1 MESDRVQP
9 DPAGGSTSWDATVVV
24 TSGMANLAAAATSET
39 PVLVKVTL
47 DGAPV
52 PEPLRGAHVHAT
64 EDGATYVS
72 IGEFGAY
79 GLLRNGDGAPREL
92 RLHSGDANLSLYT
105 LVFAA

>member
-1 MESDRVQP
+1 MQP
-9 DPAGGSTSWDATVVV
+9 DPNAGSTAWDATVVV
-24 TSGMANLAAAATSET
+24 TSGMANLAAAATSEA

-47 DGAPV
+47 DGTPV
-52 PEPLRGAHVHAT
+52 PEPLRGAHVFAA

-92 RLHSGDANLSLYT
+92 RLHTADAGLTLYT
-105 LVFAA
+105 FVFGA